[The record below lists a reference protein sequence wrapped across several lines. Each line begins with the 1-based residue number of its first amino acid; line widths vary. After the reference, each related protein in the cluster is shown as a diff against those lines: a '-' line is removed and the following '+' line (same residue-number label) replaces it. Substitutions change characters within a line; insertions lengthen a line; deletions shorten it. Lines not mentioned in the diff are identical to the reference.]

1 MHAVHSMHL
10 WKDDGGD
17 EERKRDIP
25 AIGIIQQRFTLP
37 PTVSD
42 PHLSLLSSSLKSIP
56 SGKGNSSMSLVLS
69 LHVHVPEPFHD
80 QMQKMQKYKYHRPLF
95 LVSLQFRSDNA

>member
-1 MHAVHSMHL
+1 MHL

-56 SGKGNSSMSLVLS
+56 SGKGNSYMSLVPSLPRNMYMYLNLS
-69 LHVHVPEPFHD
+69 
-80 QMQKMQKYKYHRPLF
+80 MIKCKKMQKYKYHRPLF
-95 LVSLQFRSDNA
+95 FVSLQFRSDNA